1 LLLISGV
8 GWMAIAIGF
17 IGASIGVRWG
27 LTGLV
32 FGVGA
37 GWLFQA
43 IAILWIAAPRLWL
56 TRD

>member
-1 LLLISGV
+1 LISGI
-8 GWMAIAIGF
+8 GWIAIAFGF
-17 IGASIGVRWG
+17 VGASIGVRWG

-56 TRD
+56 TGD